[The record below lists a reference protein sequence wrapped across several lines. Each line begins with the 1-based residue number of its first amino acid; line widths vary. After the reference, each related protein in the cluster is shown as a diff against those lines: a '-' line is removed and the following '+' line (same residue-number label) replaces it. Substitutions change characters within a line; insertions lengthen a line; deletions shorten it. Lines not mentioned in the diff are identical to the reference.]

1 MPTKT
6 LLKRTLLLVAY
17 CMFGSW
23 LFHYVE
29 KTPITYSEMSANML
43 DELHR
48 KYNVTM
54 NQSEFMKFAE
64 DAYKAIKV
72 GKKVD
77 WSFLNATSYVFSIV
91 TTIGMYGERLHPQ
104 FCPERHSKEDCSL
117 LNRMD

>member
-1 MPTKT
+1 
-6 LLKRTLLLVAY
+6 
-17 CMFGSW
+17 MFGSW

-29 KTPITYSEMSANML
+29 KKPITYSEMSATML

-72 GKKVD
+72 GRKVD

-91 TTIGMYGERLHPQ
+91 TTIGMYGERLHTQ
-104 FCPERHSKEDCSL
+104 FCPERHRKED
-117 LNRMD
+117 